1 MVGGALSVITN
12 CSVIRKVSMF
22 DCDELVDIELCICN
36 TITDLEVMY
45 KDKISFRHGEKE
57 WYTKS
62 LKHYQKLLEKV
73 RKM

>member
-1 MVGGALSVITN
+1 
-12 CSVIRKVSMF
+12 MF